1 LPNFKTKLNAGV
13 LYICNMKITDLDLVA
28 LSDEYNNPKYF
39 SDDPIKYPK
48 YFYDNYMQGK
58 SPLQDVEISAILCA
72 HLAWGRREMIVRSCE
87 RLMDEMKW
95 SPYNYVIGGNYR
107 NDNSSLHRTVKW
119 SEVAK
124 ICTNLREFYLNNETL
139 EVLSVQMIREDIFG
153 RKEDPKAANKK
164 IHMFRRWMVRDD
176 SKVDLGIWKR
186 ITPADLIIP
195 LDVHVH
201 RNALALGITTRKSA
215 DIITAQEITNYL
227 KLIFPGDPCKG
238 DFALFA
244 YSASK
249 TKK

>member
-1 LPNFKTKLNAGV
+1 
-13 LYICNMKITDLDLVA
+13 MKKADFDLVA
-28 LSDEYNNPKYF
+28 LSEEYNNPKYF
-39 SDDPIKYPK
+39 TDDPVKYPK
-48 YFYDNYMQGK
+48 YFYDNYKQGR
-58 SPLQDVEISAILCA
+58 STLQDIEISAILCA
-72 HLAWGRREMIVRSCE
+72 HLAWGRREMIVRDCG
-87 RLMDEMKW
+87 RLMDEMGW
-95 SPYNYVIGGNYR
+95 SPYVYVMNGKYR
-107 NDNSSLHRTVKW
+107 NDNVSLHRTIKW

-124 ICTNLREFYLNNETL
+124 ICTNLREFYLSNESL
-139 EVLSVQMIREDIFG
+139 EILSPHLIREKIFG
-153 RKEDPKAANKK
+153 RRADPKAANKK

-186 ITPADLIIP
+186 VTPAELIIP

-201 RNALALGITTRKSA
+201 RNALSLGITTRKSA

-227 KLIFPGDPCKG
+227 KDIFPGDPCKG

>member
-1 LPNFKTKLNAGV
+1 
-13 LYICNMKITDLDLVA
+13 MKKSDFDLVA
-28 LSDEYNNPKYF
+28 LSDEYNNPNYF
-39 SDDPIKYPK
+39 TDDPVKYPK
-48 YFYDNYMQGK
+48 YFYDKYKQGK
-58 SPLQDVEISAILCA
+58 STLQDIEISAILCA
-72 HLAWGRREMIVRSCE
+72 HLAWGRRDIIVRSCE
-87 RLMDEMKW
+87 RLMDEMRW
-95 SPYNYVIGGNYR
+95 SPYNYVINGNYR
-107 NDNSSLHRTVKW
+107 NDNRSLHRTVKW

-124 ICTNLREFYLNNETL
+124 ICTNLREFYLYNESL
-139 EVLSVQMIREDIFG
+139 EILSPQMIREKIFG
-153 RKEDPKAANKK
+153 RRADPKAANKK

-186 ITPADLIIP
+186 ITPEELIIP

-201 RNALALGITTRKSA
+201 RNALLLGITSRKSA